1 MSYNAPELARLYYE
15 QHGRDFSHDWVSLGR
30 NPRAVLVWLPDLVV
44 LMKPVHRHDDAP
56 WSHLSSSPLDADAWY
71 VHLLVGKL
79 QLACQ
84 LGMGLE
90 PLPYL
95 CFQRGMRD
103 DRVHV
108 CRWQVFLSRG
118 CFLSS
123 PSLSNINIE
132 RISPMG
138 FIMPDTSAPTA
149 PATVTPPT
157 VTITE
162 ADASNT
168 ISQQKALADR
178 RRGLVS
184 TLNSSRQSSSP
195 SQSTVGSTSTL
206 GS

>member
-1 MSYNAPELARLYYE
+1 MSSNAPELAKRYY
-15 QHGRDFSHDWVSLGR
+15 QHHGRDFSKDWDSLGR

-44 LMKPVHRHDDAP
+44 LMKPVHRHDVAP
-56 WSHLSSSPLDADAWY
+56 WFHLSSSPLDADAWY

-79 QLACQ
+79 SLACQ

-103 DRVHV
+103 ERVHV

-118 CFLSS
+118 CSLSS
-123 PSLSNINIE
+123 PSLSNTNIE
-132 RISPMG
+132 RISTMG
-138 FIMPDTSAPTA
+138 FIMPDTSTA

-184 TLNSSRQSSSP
+184 TLNSSRQASAASP
-195 SQSTVGSTSTL
+195 STVGSSSTL